1 MAMKPI
7 TISFKNTE
15 EDRAL
20 HEWITSHSNL
30 SGFIKDLLR
39 DVMNGEEP
47 KEPKQTKSRGK
58 EENELLDLGNF

>member
-7 TISFKNTE
+7 TISFKNTDD
-15 EDRAL
+15 DREL

-39 DVMNGEEP
+39 ASMNG
-47 KEPKQTKSRGK
+47 KETVKKIEVKRNNESS
-58 EENELLDLGNF
+58 ELLDLGDF